1 MLNAKLVLVLE
12 LLKLFLWCFLVML
25 LVLGRWLNT
34 LVKVFTNEQDLA
46 VFMINIL
53 GLDLGPCQTTELLND
68 PILD

>member
-1 MLNAKLVLVLE
+1 MLDAELVLVLE
-12 LLKLFLWCFLVML
+12 LLKLFLWCFLVVF

-46 VFMINIL
+46 VFVIDIL
-53 GLDLGPCQTTELLND
+53 GFDLGPRQTTELLND